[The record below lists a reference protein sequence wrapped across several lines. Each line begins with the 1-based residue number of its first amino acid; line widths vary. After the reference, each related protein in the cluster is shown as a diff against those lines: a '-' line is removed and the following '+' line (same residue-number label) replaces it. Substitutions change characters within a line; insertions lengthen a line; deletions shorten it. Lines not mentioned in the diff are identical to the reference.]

1 MSDLVHQ
8 FDLTFIGSSSIQT
21 LGGFHDP
28 FCLLFE
34 LVRSYRL
41 STWYVYL
48 LDLLLESLH
57 WVSTV
62 TVTIAAIQ
70 SFHRVY
76 ACSAHIGIIRIG
88 LIVDSGQF

>member
-1 MSDLVHQ
+1 MYQL
-8 FDLTFIGSSSIQT
+8 DLTFIGSSSIQT
-21 LGGFHDP
+21 LGGFHNP

-34 LVRSYRL
+34 FVRSYRL
-41 STWYVYL
+41 STWYLYL

-62 TVTIAAIQ
+62 AVPIAAIQ

-76 ACSAHIGIIRIG
+76 ACSAHIGIVRVD